1 MLSNKINSDR
11 RTILPLLWI
20 FYVLNILY
28 ADVLNNLGS
37 LATMGTGQITDEVVE
52 ALLTPKMILIAAFI
66 LEAAMV
72 MVICSRILP
81 YKANRIMNIV
91 VALLEIMVGTAALFV
106 GEPPIYYY
114 FFTAIEIP
122 TLFFIIWYAW
132 NWTESAFDNNSDTVS

>member
-1 MLSNKINSDR
+1 MNSDR

-37 LATMGTGQITDEVVE
+37 LATVGTGQITDKVVE
-52 ALLTPKMILIAAFI
+52 ALLTPQMILIAAFI

-72 MVICSRILP
+72 MVICSRVLP
-81 YKANRIMNIV
+81 YKINRIMNIS
-91 VALLEIMVGTAALFV
+91 VAILEIMVGTAALFV

-132 NWTESAFDNNSDTVS
+132 NWTESAFDNNSPTVS